1 MLSVRC
7 LSGEYLLSRRILDGL
22 PPQTQGQSRRAGLR
36 LGTRRS
42 PVRRIAPAV
51 EYFPWPSPIQ
61 PIGLRDDASQLSL
74 AARLAA
80 QTHRSYA
87 RHAQGL
93 HAPLCGPLSRCL
105 PNSSSCGRP
114 NTPQG
119 ASVRRMDLDAVRAEI
134 NSQVQRLR
142 AGRKQP
148 ALVKLGR
155 LQTAAWRQNY
165 PNLDII
171 EWWDD
176 EMKMR
181 QLHVEEVEDE
191 NLVFLVASPY

>member
-1 MLSVRC
+1 
-7 LSGEYLLSRRILDGL
+7 
-22 PPQTQGQSRRAGLR
+22 
-36 LGTRRS
+36 
-42 PVRRIAPAV
+42 
-51 EYFPWPSPIQ
+51 
-61 PIGLRDDASQLSL
+61 
-74 AARLAA
+74 
-80 QTHRSYA
+80 
-87 RHAQGL
+87 
-93 HAPLCGPLSRCL
+93 
-105 PNSSSCGRP
+105 
-114 NTPQG
+114 
-119 ASVRRMDLDAVRAEI
+119 MDLDAVRAEI